1 VSRAEVLTLTQP
13 APAAAY
19 ATCRRML
26 RRHDPTYYLA
36 VSRLPKERRSAV
48 YALYGF
54 VRGADEIVDEA
65 GSDLR
70 PDERRAA
77 LDEWQ
82 GELERGVATGMS
94 DHPVIA
100 ALVHAAD
107 AQQLP
112 VEELRPYMASMRMD
126 CGRLRI
132 QTREE
137 LERYMDGSGASVG
150 RIMAVI
156 LGTPNESERLGRLGV
171 AFQLTNFLRDLR
183 EDYAL
188 DRIYLPADERERHG
202 VGEGDLAADS
212 ASPAL
217 RELVASDVRRA
228 RELFLETTP
237 ALLTAIPSA
246 RRGISLARAVYC
258 AVLDRIER
266 NGFDVLGQA
275 SRPRI
280 VDLARVAVS
289 SR

>member
-1 VSRAEVLTLTQP
+1 
-13 APAAAY
+13 
-19 ATCRRML
+19 
-26 RRHDPTYYLA
+26 
-36 VSRLPKERRSAV
+36 
-48 YALYGF
+48 
-54 VRGADEIVDEA
+54 
-65 GSDLR
+65 
-70 PDERRAA
+70 
-77 LDEWQ
+77 
-82 GELERGVATGMS
+82 
-94 DHPVIA
+94 
-100 ALVHAAD
+100 
-107 AQQLP
+107 
-112 VEELRPYMASMRMD
+112 
-126 CGRLRI
+126 
-132 QTREE
+132 
-137 LERYMDGSGASVG
+137 MDGSGASVG

-156 LGTPNESERLGRLGV
+156 LGAPSESERLGRLGV

-217 RELVASDVRRA
+217 RELVAADVRRA

-266 NGFDVLGQA
+266 NGYDVLGRA

>member
-1 VSRAEVLTLTQP
+1 
-13 APAAAY
+13 
-19 ATCRRML
+19 
-26 RRHDPTYYLA
+26 
-36 VSRLPKERRSAV
+36 
-48 YALYGF
+48 
-54 VRGADEIVDEA
+54 
-65 GSDLR
+65 
-70 PDERRAA
+70 
-77 LDEWQ
+77 
-82 GELERGVATGMS
+82 
-94 DHPVIA
+94 
-100 ALVHAAD
+100 
-107 AQQLP
+107 
-112 VEELRPYMASMRMD
+112 MD

-137 LERYMDGSGASVG
+137 LDRYMNGSGASVG

-156 LGTPNESERLGRLGV
+156 LGAPHESERLGRLGV

-202 VGEGDLAADS
+202 VGEGDLAAAS

-228 RELFLETTP
+228 RELFLEATP

-246 RRGISLARAVYC
+246 RRGISLARAVYW

-266 NGFDVLGQA
+266 NGYDVLGRA
-275 SRPRI
+275 SRPRV